1 MERAKAR
8 AGFVYGLVVPKS
20 NRSGGLAML
29 WKKEINLD
37 IMGYAGNY
45 IDAIVTESISGLK

>member
-8 AGFVYGLVVPKS
+8 ASFVYGLVVPKS